1 LLTLGTLR
9 RPHFAC
15 EQYIIWTHQR
25 EYYIGKS
32 FYGGLHFKE
41 GETSGFTATDD
52 RAISIHGK
60 TLGLQ
65 TRKLKSGRI
74 HCMGSQL
81 GHHYIERT
89 SQIISALHVS
99 ANEALFDRS
108 DVAAI
113 SLE

>member
-1 LLTLGTLR
+1 
-9 RPHFAC
+9 
-15 EQYIIWTHQR
+15 
-25 EYYIGKS
+25 
-32 FYGGLHFKE
+32 
-41 GETSGFTATDD
+41 
-52 RAISIHGK
+52 
-60 TLGLQ
+60 
-65 TRKLKSGRI
+65 
-74 HCMGSQL
+74 MGSQL

>member
-65 TRKLKSGRI
+65 TTEKWKNTLYGVTVRAPL
-74 HCMGSQL
+74 Q
-81 GHHYIERT
+81 
-89 SQIISALHVS
+89 
-99 ANEALFDRS
+99 D
-108 DVAAI
+108 
-113 SLE
+113 

>member
-65 TRKLKSGRI
+65 TTEKWKNTLYGVTVR
-74 HCMGSQL
+74 
-81 GHHYIERT
+81 
-89 SQIISALHVS
+89 APLHR
-99 ANEALFDRS
+99 ED
-108 DVAAI
+108 
-113 SLE
+113 